1 MKKILLFVLLSV
13 ITVYSQNIR
22 IDQVRRLPDT
32 LAYILLNMT
41 GDPTGV
47 SGIVHDSLNNRLG
60 ENWVTPQMYGA
71 DNTGTTDASTAIN
84 QLLSSLPPTEGT
96 YGDDITLYVPNGI
109 YRLNY
114 PLILEATTGYRS
126 VNIVG
131 QSTLNTRFYYYGN
144 TDSAAFWLQRPSRF
158 KISNLSIYN
167 QNTSGT
173 ATGIRI
179 KGTADDGADA
189 VIGLIESVSIQGFE
203 NGIYMGDSSDTVSPT
218 NNAAEEITYINIDV
232 SYCVNGVRIE
242 GDNSLNHSFI
252 NPNIVYCGT
261 GIKTIEANSVN
272 VFGGSFSRDSVTCIQ
287 FMSSGSFNIIG
298 VRGETSPRF
307 ITAGYEVGSVGGGTP
322 TTMNIMGNTFK
333 NDGTEV
339 AKYDMTDS
347 VAIRLGKA
355 GLYTIQGNTLDGLIE
370 IETESVRA
378 STLTIRN
385 NAVDQDTLWQLGTL
399 STIPYSSNYN
409 IRIISE
415 GNTSTSASVYG
426 TYFENETSLIDGSG
440 SIKSE
445 NNASLQ
451 NNGFFSHDP
460 FGSNRLFNP
469 NLENLLY
476 SSVSRFAVV
485 DTGFESITEYKLFD
499 GEYGSYASVDT
510 SDTGR
515 VYIDFNSKSEFGTTG
530 ITYLG
535 GYVLFHFYYTN
546 IPQSVSGD
554 FYSYTYSE
562 WVPFES
568 AENISTNGNYAVWKM
583 TVPDSTYATDM
594 RFYVVARDTM
604 DAYLNEIEYY
614 PLRQGSTEMLPL
626 ITKAGSN
633 SLYGKTSWKNFNNT
647 ETAYVD
653 SNGNASFLNMQFTG
667 DLDLQTGRI
676 DLPTYTNMSLDSLT
690 TRVAKIDT
698 MLFAFGI
705 SDATGADY
713 STAVFLDR
721 AVTVDTIFVVLRTD
735 GGGNDTAGVN
745 IYWGANLGGSTTTA
759 LTTDSLVVNVTTG
772 VAIPVDEAEIPARS
786 WVWMQ
791 CNHEGGTVTQIN
803 ATVKGKN
810 D

>member
-1 MKKILLFVLLSV
+1 MKKILLFIILSV
-13 ITVYSQNIR
+13 VTLYPQNIR
-22 IDQVRRLPDT
+22 IDQIRRLPDT
-32 LAYILLNMT
+32 LAYILLHA
-41 GDPTGV
+41 
-47 SGIVHDSLNNRLG
+47 SGNELGLAGMIRDSLNNRLG
-60 ENWVTPQMYGA
+60 SNWVTPQIYGA
-71 DNTGTTDASTAIN
+71 VNDNSVDASTAIN
-84 QLLSSLPPTEGT
+84 QALSQALLLEGT

-109 YRLNY
+109 YRLDH
-114 PLILEATTGYRS
+114 PLILETTTGYRS

-158 KISNLSIYN
+158 QISNLSIYN

-179 KGTADDGADA
+179 KGTADEGADA
-189 VIGLIESVSIQGFE
+189 VIGLLESIAIQSFE
-203 NGIYMGDSSDTVSPT
+203 NGIYMGDSSDTVTPT
-218 NNAAEEITYINIDV
+218 NNAVEEMTYINLDV

-272 VFGGSFSRDSVTCIQ
+272 VFGGSFSHDTTTC
-287 FMSSGSFNIIG
+287 MSFLWSGSFNVIG

-307 ITAGYEVGSVGGGTP
+307 ITIGYEDSVGGGTP
-322 TTMNIMGNTFK
+322 TTANIMGNTFI
-333 NDGTEV
+333 NDGTGDDE
-339 AKYDMTDS
+339 YDMTDS

-370 IETESVRA
+370 IETNQPYY
-378 STLTIRN
+378 STLTLRN
-385 NAVDQDTLWQLGTL
+385 NVVSQDTLYRIAP
-399 STIPYSSNYN
+399 STYYLLDNYY
-409 IRIISE
+409 IRVISE
-415 GNTSTSASVYG
+415 GNTNTSASVYG
-426 TYFENETSLIDGSG
+426 TAYFPNETVFYNGAKTIESN
-440 SIKSE
+440 E
-445 NNASLQ
+445 YLQ

-469 NLENLLY
+469 QLENLLY

-499 GEYGSYASVDT
+499 GQYGSYVVVDS
-510 SDTGR
+510 SDTGK
-515 VYIDFNSKSEFGTTG
+515 VYIDFTTKSEFGATG
-530 ITYLG
+530 VTYTG
-535 GYVLFHFYYTN
+535 GYVLLHFYYTN
-546 IPQSVSGD
+546 IPASIDGD
-554 FYSYTYSE
+554 FYSYTYSQ
-562 WVPFES
+562 WIPFES

-626 ITKAGSN
+626 VTKAGAN

-647 ETAYVD
+647 ETAYID

-667 DLDLQTGRI
+667 DLNLQTGRI
-676 DLPTYTNMSLDSLT
+676 DLPTYENMSLDSLV
-690 TRVAKIDT
+690 TRVAKNDT
-698 MLFAFGI
+698 MTIPFGI
-705 SDATGADY
+705 SDVADGSY
-713 STAVFLDR
+713 STAFKILSPITITR
-721 AVTVDTIFVVLRTD
+721 VDAVLRTSATS
-735 GGGNDTAGVN
+735 NDSAKCNVYFGSS
-745 IYWGANLGGSTTTA
+745 IYSGASTIWTTDKVLSDTTTGESYTSFNDA
-759 LTTDSLVVNVTTG
+759 TIPAYSWIWLQCNDEVETVNQINVT
-772 VAIPVDEAEIPARS
+772 VYAR
-786 WVWMQ
+786 
-791 CNHEGGTVTQIN
+791 
-803 ATVKGKN
+803 K